1 MKLEIMKLYIPIVF
15 SALLLSCG
23 NTKEVTESTST
34 EVKEN
39 TEATVIEHKDEI
51 EERVEKVIVEDLK
64 SEKDIEIKAH
74 FGEFVESDELSINSV
89 IISGN
94 ILIINV
100 TYSGG
105 CNEHSFD
112 MVGSQM
118 VAKSLP
124 PIRQI
129 KLIHKNNGDLCKSL
143 VTKTIIVDIREMA
156 DIQESGSEIILN
168 LQGYQG
174 RISYVFQ

>member
-1 MKLEIMKLYIPIVF
+1 MKLIISIVL
-15 SALLLSCG
+15 STLLFSCG
-23 NTKEVTESTST
+23 SAKESVET

-39 TEATVIEHKDEI
+39 IENSVVVERNDPEQKVDEI
-51 EERVEKVIVEDLK
+51 QKEDLK

-74 FGEFVESDELSINSV
+74 FGEFVDSDEISINSV
-89 IISGN
+89 VVSGN
-94 ILIINV
+94 TLILNV

-105 CNEHSFD
+105 CKEHSFD

-129 KLIHKNNGDLCKSL
+129 RLIHKNNGDHCRSI
-143 VTKTIIVDIREMA
+143 VSKTIIVDLRKMA
-156 DIQESGSEIILN
+156 DVQVTGSEIILN
-168 LQGYQG
+168 LQGWNG
-174 RISYVFQ
+174 RINYTFQ